1 MAHHSKSCGSL
12 LPFLKQQTLC
22 GRLIDDEHLIY
33 GRWLLDHQCTSQQVF
48 QGRSGSSVEGLVEAL
63 DQSKSK
69 RQGQSDLESEKEKKQ
84 VCAVRACSD

>member
-1 MAHHSKSCGSL
+1 MMN
-12 LPFLKQQTLC
+12 
-22 GRLIDDEHLIY
+22 ILIY

>member
-1 MAHHSKSCGSL
+1 MMNIFNIWQMAARPSMHVAAGVS
-12 LPFLKQQTLC
+12 
-22 GRLIDDEHLIY
+22 R
-33 GRWLLDHQCTSQQVF
+33 
-48 QGRSGSSVEGLVEAL
+48 RSGSSVEDLVEAL

>member
-48 QGRSGSSVEGLVEAL
+48 KGEVVQASKAL
-63 DQSKSK
+63 
-69 RQGQSDLESEKEKKQ
+69 
-84 VCAVRACSD
+84 